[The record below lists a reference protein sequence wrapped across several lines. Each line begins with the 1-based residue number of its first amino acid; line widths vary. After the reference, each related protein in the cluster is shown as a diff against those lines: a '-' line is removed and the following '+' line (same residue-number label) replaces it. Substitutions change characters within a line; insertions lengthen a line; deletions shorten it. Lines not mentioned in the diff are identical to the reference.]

1 MEWVHFK
8 LTLVFKIHWF
18 IYLKIKADIILDI
31 SFTSDVMKT
40 DHLISFGMK

>member
-8 LTLVFKIHWF
+8 LTFV
-18 IYLKIKADIILDI
+18 YLKIKADIILDI